1 MTMRL
6 TDLFMELIAYVAYFN
21 KSAAGKPR
29 PYEQVNADILRLM
42 TDIENAV
49 ARGHFNQEDFEMA
62 QFAVVAWIN
71 ETILS
76 SDWQDKDK
84 WRTQPLQLKKR
95 TFNMAIAGEKFFKYL
110 NAIGPH
116 QREVREI
123 YYLCLAMGFKGQ
135 YHHEGDDFLLD
146 QLKTSN
152 LKTLLGSSVGIPS
165 LENGDLFPE
174 AYPAETETTSASRTA
189 SHMSKFTLVCFGI
202 PVALFAGLYLIYTFI
217 LSNVGDNLFKF

>member
-1 MTMRL
+1 MRL

-21 KSAAGKPR
+21 KSAADKQP
-29 PYEQVNADILRLM
+29 PFDQVKADISRLM

-49 ARGHFNQEDFEMA
+49 AMGHFNLEDFEMA

-71 ETILS
+71 ETIMS
-76 SDWQDKDK
+76 SDWQGKDR
-84 WRTQPLQLKKR
+84 WRTQPLVLEKR
-95 TFNMAIAGEKFFKYL
+95 SFNVAIAGEKFFEYL

-135 YHHEGDDFLLD
+135 YCHEGDDYLLD

-152 LKTLLGSSVGIPS
+152 LKALLGSSVGIPS
-165 LENGDLFPE
+165 LETGDLFPE
-174 AYPAETETTSASRTA
+174 AYPADTETASASRIPFQ
-189 SHMSKFTLVCFGI
+189 MSKFTLICFGI

-217 LSNVGDNLFKF
+217 LSHIGDNLFKF